1 MYLRVNLKMKRP
13 MLYCCFTWIAFIELN
28 FTVAFL
34 LIRKTWRDQSV
45 GKVQGWVFWEMGGIL
60 LMGVWFWNE
69 GGRGWYL
76 FTDYGIVFSVHSLS
90 LLKNLF
96 YMVEKTIPISS
107 RLMFNDLT
115 KLIKILRKKFSVT
128 SFISVEVGP
137 ILRLTI
143 LTPSELLS
151 NITVQGSN

>member
-1 MYLRVNLKMKRP
+1 M
-13 MLYCCFTWIAFIELN
+13 
-28 FTVAFL
+28 
-34 LIRKTWRDQSV
+34 
-45 GKVQGWVFWEMGGIL
+45 
-60 LMGVWFWNE
+60 
-69 GGRGWYL
+69 
-76 FTDYGIVFSVHSLS
+76 DYDIIFSVYSLS

-96 YMVEKTIPISS
+96 YMVEKTIPIYS

-115 KLIKILRKKFSVT
+115 KLIKILMRKKFNVT
-128 SFISVEVGP
+128 SFISVEVGA